1 MLNKVIKMNKTR
13 LHFQY
18 NAPVILSFALISAL
32 VLGIGTLTRGSS
44 TALLFCVYR
53 CSLRDVLAYPRFFL
67 HVLGH
72 SGYAHYINNMLLLLI
87 VGPAMEEKYGSRRLL
102 GFIGITALTTG
113 LVQFIFFPG
122 SALMGASGI
131 VFMLIM
137 LASLAGAE
145 DGAIPIT
152 LILVAVLYLGG
163 EILDGLRQV
172 DQISQLTH
180 IVGGVLGIVF
190 GFTARPGKKKKGK

>member
-1 MLNKVIKMNKTR
+1 MKKPQLRI
-13 LHFQY
+13 QY
-18 NAPVILSFALISAL
+18 NAPVILSFALLSLA
-32 VLGIGTLTRGSS
+32 VLCLGTLTGGQS
-44 TALLFCVYR
+44 TKLLFCVYHS
-53 CSLRDVLAYPRFFL
+53 SLRDLLTYPRFFL

-72 SGYAHYINNMLLLLI
+72 SGYSHYISNMLLLLI
-87 VGPAMEEKYGSRRLL
+87 VGPAMEEKYGSQKILL
-102 GFIGITALTTG
+102 FITVTAFVTG

-137 LASLAGAE
+137 LSSLAGAQT
-145 DGAIPIT
+145 GAIPVT

-163 EILDGLRQV
+163 EILDGLRQA

-180 IVGGVLGIVF
+180 IIGGVCGIVL
-190 GFTARPGKKKKGK
+190 GFAVRPGKKKKK

>member
-1 MLNKVIKMNKTR
+1 MNNSR
-13 LHFQY
+13 LHLQY
-18 NAPVILSFALISAL
+18 NAPVILTFA
-32 VLGIGTLTRGSS
+32 VLSLAVLLLGVFTGGAS
-44 TALLFCVYR
+44 TGLLFCVYR
-53 CSLRDVLAYPRFFL
+53 CSLRDVLAYPRFLL

-102 GFIGITALTTG
+102 LFFIITALATG

-137 LASLAGAE
+137 LSSLAGAE

-163 EILDGLRQV
+163 EILDGIRQA

-190 GFTARPGKKKKGK
+190 GFACRTGKTAKRSKERKKK

>member
-1 MLNKVIKMNKTR
+1 MKKFR
-13 LHFQY
+13 LHLQY
-18 NAPVILSFALISAL
+18 NSPVILSFALCSL
-32 VLGIGTLTRGSS
+32 VVLGLSSLTDGRSN
-44 TALLFCVYR
+44 ALLFCVYR
-53 CSLRDVLAYPRFFL
+53 SSLREPLAYLRFFL

-72 SGYAHYINNMLLLLI
+72 GSYSHYLNNMLLLLI
-87 VGPAMEEKYGSRRLL
+87 VGPAMEEKYGSRKIALFFAL
-102 GFIGITALTTG
+102 TALVTG

-122 SALMGASGI
+122 SALMGASGL

-137 LASLAGAE
+137 LSSLAGAK

-163 EILDGLRQV
+163 EILSGLRQA

-180 IVGGVLGIVF
+180 IIGGVLGIIF
-190 GFTARPGKKKKGK
+190 GFVSTPKRD

>member
-1 MLNKVIKMNKTR
+1 MKKSR
-13 LHFQY
+13 LHLQY
-18 NAPVILSFALISAL
+18 NAPVILSFALLSLI
-32 VLGIGTLTRGSS
+32 VLGLDILTGGKS
-44 TALLFCVYR
+44 TKLLFCVYR
-53 CSLRDVLAYPRFFL
+53 SSLRNVLTYPRFFL

-72 SGYAHYINNMLLLLI
+72 AGYGHYINNMLLLLI
-87 VGPAMEEKYGSRRLL
+87 VGPAMEEKYGSRKILL
-102 GFIGITALTTG
+102 FCIVTAAITG
-113 LVQFIFFPG
+113 LVQFVFFPG

-137 LASLAGAE
+137 LSSLAGAN

-163 EILDGLRQV
+163 EILDGLRQA

-180 IVGGVLGIVF
+180 IVGGVLGILF
-190 GFTARPGKKKKGK
+190 GFVVRAKQK

>member
-1 MLNKVIKMNKTR
+1 MKKPQLRI
-13 LHFQY
+13 QY
-18 NAPVILSFALISAL
+18 NAPVILSFALLSL
-32 VLGIGTLTRGSS
+32 VVLGLGVITGGSS
-44 TALLFCVYR
+44 TKLLFCVYR
-53 CSLRDVLAYPRFFL
+53 SSLRDLLTYPRFFL

-72 SGYAHYINNMLLLLI
+72 SGYSHYISNMLLLLI
-87 VGPAMEEKYGSRRLL
+87 VGPAMEEKYGSKRLL
-102 GFIGITALTTG
+102 IFILITAFATG

-137 LASLAGAE
+137 LSSLAGAQA
-145 DGAIPIT
+145 GAIPVT

-163 EILDGLRQV
+163 EILDGLRQA

-180 IVGGVLGIVF
+180 IIGGVCGIVF
-190 GFTARPGKKKKGK
+190 GFTARSGKKRKK

>member
-1 MLNKVIKMNKTR
+1 MNKSR
-13 LHFQY
+13 LHLQY
-18 NAPVILSFALISAL
+18 NAPVVLTFALLSL
-32 VLGIGTLTRGSS
+32 VVLFIGVFTGGAS
-44 TALLFCVYR
+44 TGLLFCVYR
-53 CSLRDVLAYPRFFL
+53 CSLRDALAYPRFLL

-102 GFIGITALTTG
+102 LFFVITALATG
-113 LVQFIFFPG
+113 IVQFIFFPG

-137 LASLAGAE
+137 LSSLAGAE
-145 DGAIPIT
+145 DGAIPVT

-163 EILDGLRQV
+163 EILDGIRQV
-172 DQISQLTH
+172 DQVSQLTH

-190 GFTARPGKKKKGK
+190 GFACRTGRTTKRSKERKKK